1 MSQAFID
8 SVRMSNAQELTVNVG
23 PSEDNN
29 KRKINISLDSYHHV
43 SGFQNG
49 AGQTVIYIRKG
60 TRSVSVS
67 KSTLLDICDL
77 KETLLLCCSFVETSN
92 T

>member
-8 SVRMSNAQELTVNVG
+8 SMRMDNTQGLTVNVG

-43 SGFQNG
+43 SVFQNG
-49 AGQTVIYIRKG
+49 AGQTVINIRKG
-60 TRSVSVS
+60 TRSVSI
-67 KSTLLDICDL
+67 KINNIGYL
-77 KETLLLCCSFVETSN
+77 
-92 T
+92 